1 MVLFETRPSQRGV
14 SLLEVMI
21 YLAVMAIL
29 GVPLAMVTVSVS
41 RSSAEGDLLTRI
53 LERNRSA
60 LNRIVSEYRLSLSG
74 TTSVTNSG
82 KTLQFTSN
90 GGFNGTGAVA
100 GPIIRYEIRTD
111 PKETINGKD
120 DNGNGIAD
128 ESILVRVNQT
138 TGEQITLAA
147 GLKTDSCS
155 FTQVGK
161 GITIGMS
168 TEGIAHGA
176 KVVSE
181 AQRTVTIYP
190 RN

>member
-1 MVLFETRPSQRGV
+1 MVLSEIRPSQRGV
-14 SLLEVMI
+14 SLIELMI
-21 YLAVMAIL
+21 YLTVMAIL
-29 GVPLAMVTVSVS
+29 GVPLAMVTISVS

-60 LNRIVSEYRLSLSG
+60 LNRIVSEYRLALSN
-74 TTSVTNSG
+74 TTSVTNNG
-82 KTLQFTSN
+82 KTLQFTAN

-100 GPIIRYEIRTD
+100 GAVIRYEIRTD
-111 PKETINGKD
+111 PKETANGKD

-128 ESILVRVNQT
+128 ESIPVRGNAT
-138 TGEQITLAA
+138 SGDQITLGA

-155 FTQVGK
+155 VTQGGK
-161 GITIGMS
+161 GITITMC

-176 KVVSE
+176 KAVSE
-181 AQRTVTIYP
+181 AQRTVSIYP